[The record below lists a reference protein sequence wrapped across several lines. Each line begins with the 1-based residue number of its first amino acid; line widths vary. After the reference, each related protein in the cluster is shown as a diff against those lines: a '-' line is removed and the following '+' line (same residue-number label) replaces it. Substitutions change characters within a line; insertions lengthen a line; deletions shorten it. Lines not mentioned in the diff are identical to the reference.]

1 MLLKR
6 RTLDA
11 IVAGEVDLVF
21 RRWKRPT
28 VRAGGTLRTVV
39 GELAIDAVDR
49 IALSDLDA
57 DAARAAGFDSLAALR
72 AELKGREGA
81 LYRIRVRFA
90 GADARIALRDD
101 AELDADELDGIAARL
116 ERMDARSASGPWTR
130 EALELI
136 DARPATRAGDLAAS
150 IGSEQK
156 PFKQRVRRLKELGL
170 TESLEVGYRLS
181 PRGAVV
187 LAHLRRRRR

>member
-11 IVAGEVDLVF
+11 IVSGEVDLVF

-28 VRAGGTLRTVV
+28 VRAGGTLRTAV

-57 DAARAAGFDSLAALR
+57 DTARAAGFDSLAALR
-72 AELKGREGA
+72 AELKGREGT
-81 LYRIRVRFA
+81 LYRIRVRYA
-90 GADARIALRDD
+90 GEDARIALRSDAD
-101 AELDADELDGIAARL
+101 LDGAELDEIEVRL
-116 ERMDARSASGPWTR
+116 ARMDARSASGPWTR

-181 PRGAVV
+181 PRGAAV
-187 LAHLRRRRR
+187 LAHLRRGRR